1 MSGVGHKKQLASFS
15 RCDTLHK
22 GQCYSVNI
30 FRHGG
35 SPSPGGSLRL
45 LAGEG
50 SRETSPSVQRK
61 KVVFDAG

>member
-1 MSGVGHKKQLASFS
+1 MSGVGCKKQLASFLG
-15 RCDTLHK
+15 CDTLHE

-35 SPSPGGSLRL
+35 SPFQRGSLRL
-45 LAGEG
+45 VAGVG
-50 SRETSPSVQRK
+50 SRETAPSAQCK